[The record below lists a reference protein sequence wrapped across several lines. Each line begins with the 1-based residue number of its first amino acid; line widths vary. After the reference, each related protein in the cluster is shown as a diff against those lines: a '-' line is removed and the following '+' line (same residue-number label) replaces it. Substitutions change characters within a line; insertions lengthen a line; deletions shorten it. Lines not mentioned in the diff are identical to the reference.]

1 MVKVKELSN
10 GIPVVLE
17 DMDYLRTVS
26 FGVWV
31 RVGSAF
37 ETKESNGMSHF
48 LEHMFFKGTNKRTAK
63 KLADDMAVIGGNL
76 NACTCKEYTNFY
88 VTTLDEHVHSA
99 VEIVSDMLTSSRFDE
114 DDFEKEKSVI
124 LEEIMMYDDSPE
136 DVVHECLQKTV
147 WKDHPLGFLISGQAD
162 VVKGFSREA
171 LVDFYNTHYVA
182 DNMIISI
189 AGKFNEE
196 ETLAVLEENFGKIK
210 SGSNRFFLTTP
221 DYNKSMYV
229 EEKDIE
235 QVHMN
240 LAFPGTTVNSD
251 KKYAFAVA
259 NSILGGSDNSRLFQH
274 IREEMG
280 MTYSIYSYD
289 SPYLRSGL
297 SHIDVVLNPSN
308 LEAVFD
314 GILGVIREY
323 RCDGMSEE
331 ELAMTKAQ
339 IKSELLIANESSRTH
354 MESNGKSMMYR
365 GEPLDLREV
374 IDKISAVSREDV
386 TRSVQEFFNLGQM
399 SASLVGNVNVP
410 GKKYIES
417 FI

>member
-1 MVKVKELSN
+1 MVKVRNLSN
-10 GIPVVLE
+10 GIPVVIE
-17 DMDYLRTVS
+17 NMDYLRTVS

-37 ETKESNGMSHF
+37 ENVENNGMSHF
-48 LEHMFFKGTNKRTAK
+48 LEHMFFKGTNKRSAK
-63 KLADDMAVIGGNL
+63 NLADDMAVIGGNL
-76 NACTCKEYTNFY
+76 NAATTKEYTSFY
-88 VTTLDEHVHSA
+88 VTTLDEHINA
-99 VEIVSDMLTSSRFDE
+99 AIDIVSDMLISSRFDE
-114 DDFEKEKSVI
+114 DDFEREKSVI

-136 DVVHECLQKTV
+136 DVVHERLQQTV
-147 WKDHPLGFLISGQAD
+147 WKNHPLGFLISGEAD
-162 VVKGFSREA
+162 VVKGFTRDS
-171 LVDFYNTHYVA
+171 LVDFYKTHYVA
-182 DNMIISI
+182 DNMIISV
-189 AGKFNEE
+189 AGKINEE
-196 ETLAVLEENFGKIK
+196 KLMESLERGFGKVNG
-210 SGSNRFFLTTP
+210 GSNRFFLTTP
-221 DYNKSMYV
+221 EYNKSMYV

-314 GILGVIREY
+314 GILSVIREY
-323 RCDGMSEE
+323 RCDGMSDE
-331 ELAMTKAQ
+331 ELSMTKTQ

-386 TRSVQEFFNLGQM
+386 TRSIQEFFNLGQM
-399 SASLVGNVNVP
+399 SASLVGNVNVS